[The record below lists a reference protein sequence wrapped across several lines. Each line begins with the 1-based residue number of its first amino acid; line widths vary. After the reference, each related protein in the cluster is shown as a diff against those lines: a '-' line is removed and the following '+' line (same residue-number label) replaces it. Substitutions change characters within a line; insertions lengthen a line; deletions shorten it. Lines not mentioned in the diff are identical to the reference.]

1 MRLSRSRLIPSRR
14 DREAAIGGGDM
25 CHLQNLDTPATPFV
39 TKALQLHPLPKG
51 LSIAGRRLERVRPTA

>member
-1 MRLSRSRLIPSRR
+1 
-14 DREAAIGGGDM
+14 M